1 MGAERTSSATRGST
15 ASLLRALFN
24 SRVNSA
30 GEVSRAKPG
39 SIPISTRKRCYPLD
53 WAGWGGARCGGS
65 PAANGFLHLRS
76 WGSARRAV
84 RPHMGGDTG
93 RRQLLFASTASL
105 QSNGL
110 VFGEAIRKC
119 REAVLKAGNPY
130 GVVDIAFWGVEA
142 VPASYAGPVVST
154 GVTAVYQHQGG
165 LEARGAAVGCHF
177 GEKGG
182 VIIAQR

>member
-1 MGAERTSSATRGST
+1 MRRISCGKRFPALAILGLCQTGCASPQWAATQ
-15 ASLLRALFN
+15 
-24 SRVNSA
+24 VDD
-30 GEVSRAKPG
+30 
-39 SIPISTRKRCYPLD
+39 IS
-53 WAGWGGARCGGS
+53 
-65 PAANGFLHLRS
+65 HL
-76 WGSARRAV
+76 
-84 RPHMGGDTG
+84 
-93 RRQLLFASTASL
+93 ASTASL
-105 QSNGL
+105 QSNGV

-119 REAVLKAGNPY
+119 REAVLKAAKPY

-165 LEARGAAVGCHF
+165 LEAPGAAVGCHF